1 MKVICHEMSC
11 EVRNTSV
18 TVIYSG
24 ASLRNTYVSRNIEQR
39 MRSVAQSNSAVRLDP
54 CSCLFTAPNVK
65 VHQVLVSVYRRCMKR
80 SSSRENVLSEVKII
94 VKLRNCAKKS
104 QDYDH
109 RFYEGS
115 NVSVRCSMPPVD
127 HREGFC
133 VIVTLGVAT
142 L

>member
-39 MRSVAQSNSAVRLDP
+39 IRSVAQSNSAVRLDP

-65 VHQVLVSVYRRCMKR
+65 VHQVLVSVYRRCMKK
-80 SSSRENVLSEVKII
+80 SSSRENRVK
-94 VKLRNCAKKS
+94 RSDDNCLTEKPCQKK
-104 QDYDH
+104 
-109 RFYEGS
+109 
-115 NVSVRCSMPPVD
+115 VR
-127 HREGFC
+127 
-133 VIVTLGVAT
+133 I
-142 L
+142 